1 MEIEDDFIR
10 IHTTGKTGPKSLT
23 LVSSFGPIRD
33 WLSEHPYSDDPNAFL
48 FYHNNDDGLITYQ
61 AFSNMI
67 KKAHKIAG
75 LKKRVWGYLFR
86 HTALTEYSKKIGNV
100 AKIYGNWS
108 KGSNMLAHYE
118 HLANSDQ
125 EDAVLKLHNLKKDEP
140 QESILFSKICTS
152 CKSRNTSDQS
162 YCMKCDNVLSKQLAK
177 IREARKES
185 RNSDVKKT
193 GTKSI

>member
-1 MEIEDDFIR
+1 
-10 IHTTGKTGPKSLT
+10 
-23 LVSSFGPIRD
+23 
-33 WLSEHPYSDDPNAFL
+33 
-48 FYHNNDDGLITYQ
+48 
-61 AFSNMI
+61 MI

-75 LKKRVWGYLFR
+75 LKKTRMGYLFR

-125 EDAVLKLHNLKKDEP
+125 EDAVLKLHNLKKDEQ
-140 QESILFSKICTS
+140 QESILFSKICPS
-152 CKSRNTSDQS
+152 CKSRNTSDQ
-162 YCMKCDNVLSKQLAK
+162 YHCTKCGNVLSKQLTK

-185 RNSDVKKT
+185 RNSDVKKLEQRVSKKINT
-193 GTKSI
+193 IESLFAEQQKMIQELINKKNKLKEIE